1 MSLKSGPGGNPHA
14 SSTVMAAHYGASVLL
29 GLLFCSCQLF
39 VLLLLLSPS
48 RDRRRR
54 AHVVFHRRQ
63 PGHSHTMTMP
73 VAIGSGGKE
82 LLGDLEVPPKPGGLV
97 VFAHGTGSSRFS
109 PRNRFVAQVLRDD
122 GFATLLLDLL
132 TESEEQTDLRTREF
146 RFDVGLLAD
155 RVLSALDRMREH
167 DAVLGL
173 PVGLFGA
180 STGAAAALIAAAGDE
195 SVRAVVSRGGR
206 PDLAGDALRDV
217 KAPTLMIVGGRDP
230 RILEANRQASRELAV
245 PHRIT
250 VIPGAT
256 HLFEEPGALEK
267 VAVLAANWFGQH
279 LKD

>member
-1 MSLKSGPGGNPHA
+1 
-14 SSTVMAAHYGASVLL
+14 
-29 GLLFCSCQLF
+29 
-39 VLLLLLSPS
+39 
-48 RDRRRR
+48 
-54 AHVVFHRRQ
+54 
-63 PGHSHTMTMP
+63 MTMP
-73 VAIGSGGKE
+73 VAVGSGGVE
-82 LLGDLEVPPKPGGLV
+82 LLGDLEVPLNPVGLV

-109 PRNRFVAQVLRDD
+109 PRNRLVAQKLRDE

-132 TESEEQTDLRTREF
+132 TASEEQRDRDTREF

-167 DAVLGL
+167 DAVKGL

-206 PDLAGDALRDV
+206 PDLAGDALHDV
-217 KAPTLMIVGGRDP
+217 EAPTLMIVGGRDP
-230 RILEANRQASRELAV
+230 RILDANRQASRELSA

-256 HLFEEPGALEK
+256 HLFEEQGALER
-267 VAVLAANWFGQH
+267 VAALAADWFGRH

>member
-1 MSLKSGPGGNPHA
+1 
-14 SSTVMAAHYGASVLL
+14 
-29 GLLFCSCQLF
+29 
-39 VLLLLLSPS
+39 
-48 RDRRRR
+48 
-54 AHVVFHRRQ
+54 
-63 PGHSHTMTMP
+63 MTMP
-73 VAIGSGGKE
+73 IAVGSGGKE
-82 LLGDLEVPPKPGGLV
+82 LFGDLEVPLKPGGLV

-155 RVLSALDRMREH
+155 RVLSALDRMRELE
-167 DAVLGL
+167 AVLRL

-230 RILEANRQASRELAV
+230 RILEANRRASRELAV

-267 VAVLAANWFGQH
+267 VADLAANWFGQH
-279 LKD
+279 LND

>member
-1 MSLKSGPGGNPHA
+1 
-14 SSTVMAAHYGASVLL
+14 
-29 GLLFCSCQLF
+29 
-39 VLLLLLSPS
+39 
-48 RDRRRR
+48 
-54 AHVVFHRRQ
+54 
-63 PGHSHTMTMP
+63 MTMP
-73 VAIGSGGKE
+73 IAVGSGGKE
-82 LLGDLEVPPKPGGLV
+82 LFGDLEVPPKAGGLV

-167 DAVLGL
+167 EAVLGL

-217 KAPTLMIVGGRDP
+217 NAPTLMIVGGRDP
-230 RILEANRQASRELAV
+230 RILEANRRASRELAV
-245 PHRIT
+245 PQRIT

-256 HLFEEPGALEK
+256 HLFEEPGALET
-267 VAVLAANWFGQH
+267 VTDLAANWFGQH